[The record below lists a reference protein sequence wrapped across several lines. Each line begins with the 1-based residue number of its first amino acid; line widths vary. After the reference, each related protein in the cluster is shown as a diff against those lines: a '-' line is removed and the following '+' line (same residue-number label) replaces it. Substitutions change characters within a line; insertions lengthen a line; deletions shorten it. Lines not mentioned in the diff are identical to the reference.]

1 MNESLI
7 LERDHLFDDHGLKR
21 IKSYM
26 LPDETSPQE
35 RFHYVSKL
43 FASNDDCL
51 GKRLYEYMSKHWLSP
66 STPQLSMGKTKEG
79 LPIACFLPYISD
91 TLSGLIEG
99 YAEVCH
105 LSVVGGGVGLKLD
118 IRQAGEKSSGV
129 LTHLKTYDASC
140 VAFKQGQTRRGSYA
154 AYLDIQHPEI
164 LQFIAAK
171 RSTGD
176 EQMRLNNIHTAI
188 NIPHSFMEKLRS
200 MQNGSDEIG
209 SDDWDLIDPH
219 TKQVVKTVSVVD
231 LWKKIL
237 ATRLET
243 GEPFIHFIDSSN
255 DALEPHLKDLNLK
268 IKQSNLCTEIILPT
282 DETRTAVCCLAS
294 LNLEH
299 YDMFKDN
306 QEFFDDVLTYL
317 DNVVQYFL
325 DNASENFKRS
335 KHSASQSRA
344 VGVGTMGFHS
354 YLQKNSVA
362 FESGDALR
370 LNNNI
375 FKNIRTKLNVA
386 NLKLGRERGVPS
398 DCVGTGKRH
407 SHVMAIA
414 PNATSSIIMGN
425 TSPSIEPFRSVIF
438 KQETLSGFNIF
449 KNRNFISLLES
460 KGFNKQEID
469 SVFEDVLEKNGS
481 VQHLDS
487 SILTSHEKEV
497 FKSAMEIDQMASI
510 RLAAQRQKF
519 IDQSQSV
526 NLFFSPTVN
535 VDYLHVVHFNAWLL
549 GLKTLYYCRSER
561 MIKASFFNQ
570 CTLCEG

>member
-1 MNESLI
+1 MNDSLMY
-7 LERDHLFDDHGLKR
+7 ERDNLFDEHGFKR

-26 LPDETSPQE
+26 LPDETSPQQ
-35 RFHYVSKL
+35 RFDHVAKL
-43 FASNDDCL
+43 FSADDDGL
-51 GKRLYEYMSKHWLSP
+51 RTRLYNYISKHWLSP
-66 STPQLSMGKTKEG
+66 STPQLSMGKTKDG
-79 LPIACFLPYISD
+79 LPIACFLPFVSD
-91 TLSGLIEG
+91 TLRGLIDG

-118 IRQAGEKSSGV
+118 IRQACEKSSGV

-140 VAFKQGQTRRGSYA
+140 LAFKQGQTRRGSYA

-164 LQFIAAK
+164 LQFISAK

-176 EQMRLNNIHTAI
+176 QQMRLNNIHTAI
-188 NIPHSFMEKLRS
+188 NIPNSFMKKLSS

-219 TKQVVKTVSVVD
+219 TKQVVKTVSVID
-231 LWKKIL
+231 LWKNIL

-243 GEPFIHFIDSSN
+243 GEPFLHFIDTSN
-255 DALEPHLKDLNLK
+255 DELAPHLKALNLK
-268 IKQSNLCTEIILPT
+268 INQSNLCTEIILPT
-282 DETRTAVCCLAS
+282 DENRTAVCCLAS
-294 LNLEH
+294 LNLEY

-317 DNVVQYFL
+317 DNVIQYFL
-325 DNASENFKRS
+325 DHASDDFKRS
-335 KHSASQSRA
+335 KLSASKSRA

-354 YLQKNSVA
+354 YLQKNNVA
-362 FESGDALR
+362 FETKEAR
-370 LNNNI
+370 VFNKNV
-375 FKNIRTKLNVA
+375 FKNIRTRLDNA
-386 NLKLGRERGVPS
+386 NLKLGRERGVPA
-398 DCVGTGKRH
+398 DCIGTGKRH

-438 KQETLSGFNIF
+438 KQETLSGFSIF
-449 KNRNFISLLES
+449 KNRNFISLLKN
-460 KGFNKQEID
+460 KGFNDQEINF
-469 SVFEDVLEKNGS
+469 VFENVLERNGS
-481 VQHLDS
+481 VQHLD
-487 SILTSHEKEV
+487 ILTPHEKEV

-510 RLAAQRQKF
+510 RLASMRQKF

-535 VDYLHVVHFNAWLL
+535 VDYLHLVHFNAWLL

-561 MIKASFFNQ
+561 MIKANFFNQ
-570 CTLCEG
+570 CTSCEG